1 MTAYDRFFLSI
12 LKLFFYAIKY
22 FFVISWHGIRTVFT
36 NRKKIIVL
44 VAGTGSLLGLDYLLI
59 VLHISNGLLNGW
71 WKTYLFV
78 YIFLLNGGLW
88 DRIKNYVMNVKYE
101 KLFESIHFVS
111 TDNFFPR
118 YIETTISENM
128 KIITFYC
135 NIPLSVWLKKQDLL
149 ESAFNDRFHEIKDRP
164 NDNRMIDIYILTKEL
179 ASMIPWNDS
188 FISNGDVLNIGEG
201 YLGTVGMNLIRQ
213 PHAFIA
219 GETGSGKSIILQC
232 MIYQALVKNYE
243 VKLIDFK
250 RGVSFSCFSGL
261 IDIVIELEQA
271 NILFAELIK
280 EVNNRLD
287 LFVAENVQDIKSYNQ
302 KMRKT
307 SGKGLKRIMVVVDEL
322 AELVDCGGGVDKEEK
337 AIIQAINKNLR
348 TLARIARASGVHLL
362 LGVQRPDSSIIDGQ
376 IKSNIPFRVCGRFAD
391 PQPSIIVLGD
401 KRAVELP
408 NIPGRFIADG
418 QEIQSYY
425 FKAEQV
431 SNLSPYIINSKNS
444 YIFETEQVEIPKML
458 KQRTGHKE
466 DDVKNKKYIPNTK
479 KNLDLDFKDLDL

>member
-1 MTAYDRFFLSI
+1 MTIYDRFFWNI

-36 NRKKIIVL
+36 NRKKTVVL
-44 VAGTGSLLGLDYLLI
+44 VIGTGILLGLNYLLT
-59 VLHISNGLLNGW
+59 VLHISNGLFHGW
-71 WKTYLFV
+71 WQIYLFV
-78 YIFLLNGGLW
+78 YIFLLNGGIRN
-88 DRIKNYVMNVKYE
+88 RIKNYVMKVKYE

-111 TDNFFPR
+111 TDNFHPR

-149 ESAFNDRFHEIKDRP
+149 ESAFNARFHEIKDRS

-179 ASMIPWNDS
+179 VSMIPWNDS

-201 YLGTVGMNLIRQ
+201 YFGTVGMNLIRQ

-232 MIYQALVKNYE
+232 MIYQALFKNYQ

-261 IDIVIELEQA
+261 IDIVVELEQA
-271 NILFAELIK
+271 NRLFAELIK
-280 EVNNRLD
+280 EVNKRLD

-302 KMRKT
+302 KMKKT
-307 SGKGLKRIMVVVDEL
+307 GGKGLRRIIVVVDEL
-322 AELVDCGGGVDKEEK
+322 AELVDYGGADKEEK
-337 AIIQAINKNLR
+337 TIIQSINKNLR

-408 NIPGRFIADG
+408 NIPGRFIADN
-418 QEIQSYY
+418 QKIQAYY

-431 SNLSPYIINSKNS
+431 NNLRSYCIHTEYSSSASTGQDISPKENKTESHNNVTDIENSESTTN
-444 YIFETEQVEIPKML
+444 
-458 KQRTGHKE
+458 
-466 DDVKNKKYIPNTK
+466 NKKGLNFDFTDI
-479 KNLDLDFKDLDL
+479 DL